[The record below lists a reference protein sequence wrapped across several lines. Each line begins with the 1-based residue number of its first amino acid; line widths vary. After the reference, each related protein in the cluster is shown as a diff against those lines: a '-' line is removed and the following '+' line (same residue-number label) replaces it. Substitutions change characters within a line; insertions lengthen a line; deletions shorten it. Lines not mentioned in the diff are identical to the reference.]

1 MLQSTSSLPG
11 EGVSRFSRGK
21 GYGRPHR
28 ARDGSLALRAAT
40 LRESAHESGRTVDR
54 LPRIFVTF
62 PPLGVQM
69 RVSMGRQI
77 TIDANPA
84 SVTIDTAQTAVIVVD
99 MQNDFCSKGGMF
111 DRAGIDIST
120 VGKAVGP
127 TRKVLLAARDGA
139 IKIVY
144 LKMGFR
150 PDLSDLG
157 DTESP
162 NRVRHL
168 HFGVGQTCTAPDGRQ
183 GRFLIR
189 DTWNTDVIE
198 ELRPQAE
205 DVVLYKHRFSGFY
218 QTELDDALRKLG
230 IRNLIFTGC
239 TTSVCVDSTIRDA
252 MFRDYRCVLLADCAG
267 EPIGGDLARSNH
279 EASVLTI
286 QTLFGWV
293 SSSERFVTALEASTP
308 AANAVRH

>member
-1 MLQSTSSLPG
+1 
-11 EGVSRFSRGK
+11 
-21 GYGRPHR
+21 
-28 ARDGSLALRAAT
+28 
-40 LRESAHESGRTVDR
+40 
-54 LPRIFVTF
+54 
-62 PPLGVQM
+62 
-69 RVSMGRQI
+69 MGTQI
-77 TIDANPA
+77 TIEAKPEPI
-84 SVTIDTAQTAVIVVD
+84 TIDTAQTAVIVVD

-111 DRAGIDIST
+111 DRAGIDIS
-120 VGKAVGP
+120 VLEKAVGP
-127 TRKVLLAARDGA
+127 TRKVLLAARDAA

-157 DTESP
+157 ENDSP

-168 HFGVGQTCTAPDGRQ
+168 HFGVGQQSFAPDGRQ

-218 QTELDDALRKLG
+218 QTELDDVLRRLG
-230 IRNLIFTGC
+230 MRNLIFTGC

-252 MFRDYRCVLLADCAG
+252 MFRDYRCVLLADCTG
-267 EPIGGDLARSNH
+267 EPIGVELARSNH
-279 EASVLTI
+279 EASILTI
-286 QTLFGWV
+286 QMLFGWA
-293 SSSERFVTALEASTP
+293 SSSGRFVSAIGASSPLP
-308 AANAVRH
+308 AATQHGVPQVK